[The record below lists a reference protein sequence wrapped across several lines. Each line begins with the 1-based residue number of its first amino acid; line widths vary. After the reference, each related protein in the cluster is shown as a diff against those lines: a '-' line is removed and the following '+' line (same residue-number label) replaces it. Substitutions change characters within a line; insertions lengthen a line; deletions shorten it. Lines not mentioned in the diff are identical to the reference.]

1 MDIGRLELA
10 GCAKGRAKACA
21 IESLIAGSDESA
33 LRVACL
39 VRLGASTGRKGG
51 NDAGLAFEIC
61 VQLCH
66 GLVVDR
72 SVKEDCN
79 FSAITVVHGLVRF
92 ANLVESVAMS
102 NEIREVEIPAS
113 HVGN

>member
-1 MDIGRLELA
+1 MR
-10 GCAKGRAKACA
+10 
-21 IESLIAGSDESA
+21 
-33 LRVACL
+33 RVACL
-39 VRLGASTGRKGG
+39 VRLGASTGRKRG

-72 SVKEDCN
+72 SVKEHCN

-92 ANLVESVAMS
+92 ANLVES
-102 NEIREVEIPAS
+102 AS
-113 HVGN
+113 AWFKGVQGLMQPRQARP